1 MNRISSEDEVLRL
14 INDNEMVVVYFTGRD
29 CGACEA
35 IKFKIESI
43 LRTLPNIKAVEIDG
57 EKNVELA
64 AKYGVFSLPI
74 FLLYIEGKETL
85 RIGRNVDL
93 LELERNIKR
102 YYEMIIHKEFLLCL
116 SIWNGIVFFTR

>member
-43 LRTLPNIKAVEIDG
+43 LRTLPNIKAIEIDG

-102 YYEMIIHKEFLLCL
+102 YYEMIF
-116 SIWNGIVFFTR
+116 

>member
-1 MNRISSEDEVLRL
+1 ME
-14 INDNEMVVVYFTGRD
+14 
-29 CGACEA
+29 
-35 IKFKIESI
+35 K
-43 LRTLPNIKAVEIDG
+43 
-57 EKNVELA
+57 KNVELA

-102 YYEMIIHKEFLLCL
+102 YYEMIF
-116 SIWNGIVFFTR
+116 

>member
-1 MNRISSEDEVLRL
+1 MNSILNKLFSESDISNL
-14 INDNEMVVVYFTGRD
+14 IKYNKMAVVYFTVMD

-43 LRTLPNIKAVEIDG
+43 LKNLPEIKSGEING
-57 EKNVELA
+57 EENLSLA
-64 AKYGVFSLPI
+64 AKYDVFSLPI
-74 FLLYIEGKETL
+74 FLLFIEGKETL

-102 YYEMIIHKEFLLCL
+102 YYEMIF
-116 SIWNGIVFFTR
+116 

>member
-1 MNRISSEDEVLRL
+1 MYEVNILDKLKGEDEILSL
-14 INDNEMVVVYFTGRD
+14 INNNKMAVVYFTGMD

-43 LRTLPNIKAVEIDG
+43 LNNLPEIKSGEINGEENIG
-57 EKNVELA
+57 LA

-74 FLLYIEGKETL
+74 FLLFVEGKESL

-93 LELERNIKR
+93 LELEKNIKR
-102 YYEMIIHKEFLLCL
+102 YYKMIF
-116 SIWNGIVFFTR
+116 

>member
-1 MNRISSEDEVLRL
+1 MKNILNTLFSENDIINLV
-14 INDNEMVVVYFTGRD
+14 NDNKMAVLYFTGMD

-35 IKFKIESI
+35 IKYKIESI
-43 LRTLPNIKAVEIDG
+43 LKNLPQIKSGEING
-57 EKNVELA
+57 EENLALA

-74 FLLYIEGKETL
+74 FLLFIEGKETL

-102 YYEMIIHKEFLLCL
+102 YYEM
-116 SIWNGIVFFTR
+116 VF

>member
-35 IKFKIESI
+35 IKYKIESI
-43 LRTLPNIKAVEIDG
+43 LKNLPQIKSGEING
-57 EKNVELA
+57 EENLDLA

-74 FLLYIEGKETL
+74 FLLFIEGKETL

-102 YYEMIIHKEFLLCL
+102 YYEMIF
-116 SIWNGIVFFTR
+116 

>member
-1 MNRISSEDEVLRL
+1 MNSILNKLFSESDISNL
-14 INDNEMVVVYFTGRD
+14 IKYNKMAVVYFTGMD

-43 LRTLPNIKAVEIDG
+43 LKNLPEIKSGEING
-57 EKNVELA
+57 EENLSLA

-74 FLLYIEGKETL
+74 FLLFIEGKEIL

-102 YYEMIIHKEFLLCL
+102 YYEMIF
-116 SIWNGIVFFTR
+116 

>member
-1 MNRISSEDEVLRL
+1 MRKLMNENEIIDL
-14 INDNEMVVVYFTGRD
+14 INNNKMSVVYFTGMD

-43 LRTLPNIKAVEIDG
+43 LKELPQIKSGEING
-57 EKNVELA
+57 EENLELA

-74 FLLYIEGKETL
+74 FLLFIEGKETL

-102 YYEMIIHKEFLLCL
+102 YYEMIF
-116 SIWNGIVFFTR
+116 